1 MMTVHEVSKLAG
13 VSIRTLQYYD
23 KIGLLHPTGYTD
35 AGYRLYDDT
44 DLERLQHI
52 LLFRELEFPLKDIK
66 AIINSPDFDRGKALE
81 QQIRLLKLKK
91 EHIENLMNFALG
103 IKMLGVRHMD
113 FKVFDRSKLDEYS
126 RQAKELYGNTLEYK
140 KLQEK
145 TKNRT
150 KEEDNL
156 LADRFMLL
164 FREAGEIR
172 NTDPASP
179 EAQSIVRRIQDFIT
193 ENLYTC
199 SDEILS
205 GLGKMYSGGG
215 DFTKNIDEY
224 GGEGTAEFVD
234 KAIQI
239 YCEKN
244 EEVE

>member
-1 MMTVHEVSKLAG
+1 MMTVHEVSRLSG

-23 KIGLLHPTGYTD
+23 RIGLLHPAGYTD

-66 AIINSPDFDRGKALE
+66 AIINSPDFDRSKALE
-81 QQIRLLKLKK
+81 QQIELLKLKK

-103 IKMLGVRHMD
+103 IKMLGVKQMD
-113 FKVFDRSKLDEYS
+113 FKAFDRSKLDEYS
-126 RQAKELYGNTLEYK
+126 RRAKELYGNMPEYK
-140 KLQEK
+140 EMQEK

-150 KEEDNL
+150 EEDDRI
-156 LADRFMLL
+156 LADRFML
-164 FREAGEIR
+164 FFKEAGEIKD
-172 NTDPASP
+172 TDPASP
-179 EAQSIVRRIQDFIT
+179 EAQDIVKRIQEYIT

-199 SDEILS
+199 SNKILS
-205 GLGKMYSGGG
+205 GLGKMYSGDGE
-215 DFTKNIDEY
+215 FTKNIDEY

-239 YCEKN
+239 YCDKAE
-244 EEVE
+244 

>member
-1 MMTVHEVSKLAG
+1 
-13 VSIRTLQYYD
+13 
-23 KIGLLHPTGYTD
+23 
-35 AGYRLYDDT
+35 
-44 DLERLQHI
+44 
-52 LLFRELEFPLKDIK
+52 
-66 AIINSPDFDRGKALE
+66 
-81 QQIRLLKLKK
+81 LKK

-103 IKMLGVRHMD
+103 IKMLGVRNMD
-113 FKVFDRSKLDEYS
+113 FKAFDRSKLDEYS
-126 RQAKELYGNTLEYK
+126 RQAKELYGNTPEYK
-140 KLQEK
+140 ELQEK

-179 EAQSIVRRIQDFIT
+179 EAQNIVRRIQDFIT

-199 SDEILS
+199 SDKILS